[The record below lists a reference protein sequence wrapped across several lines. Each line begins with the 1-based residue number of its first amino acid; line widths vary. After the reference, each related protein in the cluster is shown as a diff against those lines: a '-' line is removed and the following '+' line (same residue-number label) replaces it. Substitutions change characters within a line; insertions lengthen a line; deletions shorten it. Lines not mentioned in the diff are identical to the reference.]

1 MAESKGAL
9 IAKSVQK
16 HAGRA
21 KEKLLQNLGKVD
33 RTLDDIFEEH
43 LQNFNR
49 QHQQATRLQKEFN
62 NYIRCI
68 RAVQTASKTLM
79 EAITEVYESSWSG
92 HDLLYV
98 QAQNMEMLWQDFSHK
113 LGDQVLIPLN
123 TYTNQFP
130 EVRKKIEKR
139 GRKLVDYD
147 GQRHSFQNL
156 QANAAKRRDDVKV
169 TKGREQL
176 EEAKRTYEM
185 LNSELH
191 DELPAL
197 FDSRVLFYV
206 NNLQTLFSAEQLF
219 HAETAKVYAELE
231 AITDKLA
238 TDSQR
243 GSYRKPQAHNGN
255 ANTHNNVQPTDAAP
269 ALPSSPAPPA
279 RGSPPAPPSPALNG
293 DGRAGSA
300 SPLGRADSPVDV
312 PDSPSDSAPATPAR
326 SPNNNVEAKSPQHGT
341 PVGSQPSTENINNNI
356 DEKSETQ
363 LEKEKEN
370 EKDKEKE
377 KKDVENQNKN
387 DEVYD
392 VPVGATLGG
401 TGVVAGVGVR
411 DGVGVTGGAG
421 GTLYRV
427 RATYRYTREDSDE
440 LSFDVGDIIRVVEY
454 DDPDEQR
461 RALTFD
467 VGDIIR
473 VVEYDDPDEQV
484 RCPTHTTHTLTALHV
499 RATYRYTR
507 EDSDEL
513 SPSTSATPSA
523 SLSTTTP
530 TSRYTAPP
538 TLHTPAH
545 TLTALHVRA
554 TYRYTREDSD
564 ELSFDVGDII
574 RVVEYDDPDEQEEG
588 WLMGI
593 KESTN
598 EKAGEALRLCKVIF
612 NMDLQEIFIVV
623 S

>member
-9 IAKSVQK
+9 IAKTVQK

-49 QHQQATRLQKEFN
+49 QHQQAVRLQKEFN

-68 RAVQTASKTLM
+68 RAVQTASKSLM
-79 EAITEVYESSWSG
+79 EAITEVYESGWSG

-123 TYTNQFP
+123 TYSNQFP

-156 QANAAKRRDDVKV
+156 QSNAAKRRDDVKV

-176 EEAKRTYEM
+176 EEAKRTYEI

-219 HAETAKVYAELE
+219 HSESSKVFLELE

-243 GSYRKPQAHNGN
+243 GSYKKSNNVKSATLTSHNGN
-255 ANTHNNVQPTDAAP
+255 
-269 ALPSSPAPPA
+269 
-279 RGSPPAPPSPALNG
+279 PPSPTNVQTPSPPSP
-293 DGRAGSA
+293 RADTPSTPEKDSPETPRA
-300 SPLGRADSPVDV
+300 SPETPREKESPQGSPLLPSTVNGHADNDTKDDKKVEQLYDIPVGL
-312 PDSPSDSAPATPAR
+312 PATEAV
-326 SPNNNVEAKSPQHGT
+326 NNNVEEKKKEEKE
-341 PVGSQPSTENINNNI
+341 PV
-356 DEKSETQ
+356 DEKETVDG
-363 LEKEKEN
+363 KETDNRVKS
-370 EKDKEKE
+370 D
-377 KKDVENQNKN
+377 D
-387 DEVYD
+387 VYD
-392 VPVGATLGG
+392 IPVGATL
-401 TGVVAGVGVR
+401 AGLP
-411 DGVGVTGGAG
+411 A

-440 LSFDVGDIIRVVEY
+440 LSFEVGDTIRVVEY
-454 DDPDEQR
+454 DDPE
-461 RALTFD
+461 
-467 VGDIIR
+467 
-473 VVEYDDPDEQV
+473 
-484 RCPTHTTHTLTALHV
+484 
-499 RATYRYTR
+499 
-507 EDSDEL
+507 
-513 SPSTSATPSA
+513 
-523 SLSTTTP
+523 
-530 TSRYTAPP
+530 
-538 TLHTPAH
+538 
-545 TLTALHVRA
+545 
-554 TYRYTREDSD
+554 
-564 ELSFDVGDII
+564 
-574 RVVEYDDPDEQEEG
+574 EQEEG

-593 KESTN
+593 KETTN
-598 EKAGEALRLCKVIF
+598 EKGMFPANFTRPI
-612 NMDLQEIFIVV
+612 
-623 S
+623 